1 MYYDDE
7 HISSYYDTIRVI
19 KNSNARF
26 ELVKEARSSL
36 KPGSS
41 KVELV
46 DESCKHDLKRDK
58 LSSKSID
65 HLDLDKI
72 ESMLDMI
79 SKMNDILRDDPNFD
93 RANKC
98 KLALKSFECYKQE
111 IIERKTRSKKQK
123 SVRDFFKKL

>member
-1 MYYDDE
+1 M
-7 HISSYYDTIRVI
+7 
-19 KNSNARF
+19 
-26 ELVKEARSSL
+26 VKLAQSSL
-36 KPGSS
+36 KPESS
-41 KVELV
+41 QKESI
-46 DESCKHDLKRDK
+46 DESCKHVVKRDS
-58 LSSKSID
+58 LSSICID